1 MIFVYSRNFTKG
13 LRRLQDKDRKRVR
26 HTLTLFSEQ
35 PFHPSLRNHRLK
47 GKRKDIRSIAA
58 GFDLRIL
65 YREEGGHTVIFLLQ
79 VGTHDQVY

>member
-1 MIFVYSRNFTKG
+1 MKLIYSKNFTKSLG
-13 LRRLQDKDRKRVR
+13 RLQVEERQRIR
-26 HTLTLFSEQ
+26 RALALFSEH

-47 GKRKDIRSIAA
+47 GKRKSIRSIAA

-65 YREEGGHTVIFLLQ
+65 YREEGGHAVVFLLQ